1 MATEGYDLDG
11 LSWINQW
18 CSRSPGVSSGGSTL
32 KKPPSLRNNNGSLQV
47 RVRIDGKDA
56 FINRLGRW
64 SDPVAVAK
72 AHAIAAQIW
81 SDYQQGTFDRSLMA
95 YQPLINGK
103 EVGLLEALRVRAET
117 KRQAAAIHA
126 YKVLQRYG
134 KPIRTRSDAEAFLA
148 WLRAEGLSDCTIAG
162 LMTHYRQ
169 CSGGNRHL
177 FSHKLKWQRRSV
189 QSVEEIQSVLSDL
202 ETNEPWYYPLFLLWL
217 STGLRNAEIR
227 GLTWDC
233 IRWEDG
239 EVLVCKSLRR
249 DGYSS
254 GHHSWATTKT
264 GRERVVPLTAQVLE
278 VLRQHKEQMEQLEIY
293 DPYGLVF
300 VTPASYSNIY
310 DHLVGRVWHR
320 SLQRCGL
327 KPRRLY
333 AQRHSFLSHAL
344 AMGNSPA
351 DLAAA
356 AGHSTKMLLD
366 TYAKPTGRLKMP
378 TWQTT

>member
-1 MATEGYDLDG
+1 
-11 LSWINQW
+11 
-18 CSRSPGVSSGGSTL
+18 
-32 KKPPSLRNNNGSLQV
+32 
-47 RVRIDGKDA
+47 
-56 FINRLGRW
+56 
-64 SDPVAVAK
+64 
-72 AHAIAAQIW
+72 
-81 SDYQQGTFDRSLMA
+81 MA
-95 YQPLINGK
+95 YQLLVDGK
-103 EVGLLEALRVRAET
+103 QVGLLEAVRGRGES
-117 KRQAAAIHA
+117 KRQASATDANR
-126 YKVLQRYG
+126 VLKRQG
-134 KPIRTRSDAEAFLA
+134 KPIRNRREAEEFLR
-148 WLRAEGLSDCTIAG
+148 WLREERGWRDCTIAG
-162 LMTHYRQ
+162 LMTHCRQ
-169 CSGGNRHL
+169 CSGGNRYL

-189 QSVEEIQSVLSDL
+189 QSDVLSTEEIQAVLSDL

-233 IRWEDG
+233 IRWEEG
-239 EVLVCKSLRR
+239 EVLVMKSLRR

-264 GRERVVPLTAQVLE
+264 GRERVVPLTAQVLK
-278 VLRQHKEQMEQLEIY
+278 VLRQRKVQMEQLVIH

-300 VTPASYSNIY
+300 VTPTSHSNVY
-310 DHLVGRVWHR
+310 DHLLGRVWRR
-320 SLQRCGL
+320 SMQRCGL

-378 TWQTT
+378 SWQTA

>member
-1 MATEGYDLDG
+1 ML
-11 LSWINQW
+11 
-18 CSRSPGVSSGGSTL
+18 
-32 KKPPSLRNNNGSLQV
+32 KPPSLRNNNGSLQV

-64 SDPVAVAK
+64 NDPVAVAR
-72 AHAIAAQIW
+72 AQAISAQIW
-81 SDYQQGTFDRSLMA
+81 SDFQQGTFDRSLMA

-103 EVGLLEALRVRAET
+103 EVGLLEALKARAES
-117 KRQAAAIHA
+117 KRQSAAIHA
-126 YKVLQRYG
+126 YRVLQRYG
-134 KPIRTRSDAEAFLA
+134 LPIRNRSDAEGFLG

-189 QSVEEIQSVLSDL
+189 QSDVLSVEEIHAVLADL
-202 ETNEPWYYPLFLLWL
+202 QTTEPWYYPLFLVWL

-233 IRWEDG
+233 IRWEEG
-239 EVLVCKSLRR
+239 EVLVMKSLRR

-254 GHHSWATTKT
+254 GKVEWAPTKT
-264 GRERVVPLTAQVLE
+264 GKERVVPLTTQVLE
-278 VLRQHKEQMEQLEIY
+278 TLMRHQQQMEQLGIY

-300 VTPASYSNIY
+300 VTPTSHTNIY

-320 SLQRCGL
+320 SLERCGL

-378 TWQTT
+378 SWQTA

>member
-1 MATEGYDLDG
+1 V
-11 LSWINQW
+11 Q
-18 CSRSPGVSSGGSTL
+18 
-32 KKPPSLRNNNGSLQV
+32 KPPSLRNNNGSLQV
-47 RVRIDGKDA
+47 RVRIDGRDA

-81 SDYQQGTFDRSLMA
+81 SDYCQGTFDRSLMA

-126 YKVLQRYG
+126 YRLLQRYG
-134 KPIRTRSDAEAFLA
+134 QPIRTRSDAEAFLA
-148 WLRAEGLSDCTIAG
+148 WLRQEGLSDCTIAG

-169 CSGGNRHL
+169 CSVGNRHL

-189 QSVEEIQSVLSDL
+189 QSDVLSVEEIQAVLSDL
-202 ETNEPWYYPLFLLWL
+202 QTNESWYYPLFLLWL
-217 STGLRNAEIR
+217 STGMRNAEIR

-233 IRWEDG
+233 IRWEEG
-239 EVLVCKSLRR
+239 EVLVMKSLRR

-254 GHHSWATTKT
+254 GKVEWAPTKT
-264 GRERVVPLTAQVLE
+264 GRERVVPLTPQVLE
-278 VLRQHKEQMEQLEIY
+278 TLRQHQWEMEHLGVY

-300 VTPASYSNIY
+300 VTPTSHTNIY

-320 SLQRCGL
+320 SLERCGL

-378 TWQTT
+378 SWQKH

>member
-1 MATEGYDLDG
+1 M
-11 LSWINQW
+11 
-18 CSRSPGVSSGGSTL
+18 
-32 KKPPSLRNNNGSLQV
+32 
-47 RVRIDGKDA
+47 RIDGKDA

-64 SDPVAVAK
+64 DDPVVVAK
-72 AHAIAAQIW
+72 AQAISAQIW
-81 SDYQQGTFDRSLMA
+81 SDYQQGSFDRSLMA
-95 YQPLINGK
+95 YQPLVDGK
-103 EVGLLEALRVRAET
+103 QVGLLEALRLRAES

-126 YKVLQRYG
+126 YRVLQRYG
-134 KPIRTRSDAEAFLA
+134 KTIRNRSEAEEFLC
-148 WLRAEGLSDCTIAG
+148 WLREERGLSDSTIAG

-169 CSGGNRHL
+169 CSGGNRQL
-177 FSHKLKWQRRSV
+177 FTCKLKWQRRSV
-189 QSVEEIQSVLSDL
+189 QSDVLSACEIQAVLADL
-202 ETNEPWYYPLFLLWL
+202 QSNESWYYPLFLLWL
-217 STGLRNAEIR
+217 STGMRNAEIR
-227 GLTWDC
+227 GLSWDC

-254 GHHSWATTKT
+254 GKVEWAPTKT
-264 GRERVVPLTAQVLE
+264 GKERIVPLTPQVLVTLE
-278 VLRQHKEQMEQLEIY
+278 KHQQQMEQLGI
-293 DPYGLVF
+293 DDAYGLVF
-300 VTPASYSNIY
+300 VTPTSHTNIY
-310 DHLVGRVWHR
+310 DHLVGRVWKR

-356 AGHSTKMLLD
+356 AGHSTKMLLE

-378 TWQTT
+378 SWQTARG

>member
-1 MATEGYDLDG
+1 M
-11 LSWINQW
+11 
-18 CSRSPGVSSGGSTL
+18 
-32 KKPPSLRNNNGSLQV
+32 
-47 RVRIDGKDA
+47 
-56 FINRLGRW
+56 
-64 SDPVAVAK
+64 
-72 AHAIAAQIW
+72 
-81 SDYQQGTFDRSLMA
+81 
-95 YQPLINGK
+95 
-103 EVGLLEALRVRAET
+103 
-117 KRQAAAIHA
+117 
-126 YKVLQRYG
+126 
-134 KPIRTRSDAEAFLA
+134 
-148 WLRAEGLSDCTIAG
+148 SDCTIAG

-169 CSGGNRHL
+169 CSGGNHHL

-189 QSVEEIQSVLSDL
+189 QSDVLSVEDIQVVLADL
-202 ETNEPWYYPLFLLWL
+202 ESNEPWYYPLFLLWL
-217 STGLRNAEIR
+217 STGMRNAEIR

-254 GHHSWATTKT
+254 GQHSWATTKT

-278 VLRQHKEQMEQLEIY
+278 VLRRHKEQMELLGID

-300 VTPASYSNIY
+300 VTPTSHTNIY
-310 DHLVGRVWHR
+310 DHLVGRVWKR
-320 SLQRCGL
+320 SLERCGL

-378 TWQTT
+378 SWQTA

>member
-1 MATEGYDLDG
+1 
-11 LSWINQW
+11 
-18 CSRSPGVSSGGSTL
+18 
-32 KKPPSLRNNNGSLQV
+32 
-47 RVRIDGKDA
+47 
-56 FINRLGRW
+56 
-64 SDPVAVAK
+64 VAVAK

-103 EVGLLEALRVRAET
+103 EVGLLEALRIRADT

-126 YKVLQRYG
+126 YRVLQRYG
-134 KPIRTRSDAEAFLA
+134 KPIRNRTDAEAFLT
-148 WLRAEGLSDCTIAG
+148 WLRAQGLTDCTIAG

-189 QSVEEIQSVLSDL
+189 QSDVLSKEEIQAVPTDL
-202 ETNEPWYYPLFLLWL
+202 ESMEPWYYPLFLLWL

-233 IRWEDG
+233 IRWEEG
-239 EVLVCKSLRR
+239 ELLVTKSLRR
-249 DGYSS
+249 DAYSS
-254 GHHSWATTKT
+254 GKVEWAPTKT
-264 GRERVVPLTAQVLE
+264 GKERVVPLTPQV
-278 VLRQHKEQMEQLEIY
+278 MEILKRHQQRMNELGIY
-293 DPYGLVF
+293 ELYGLVF
-300 VTPASYSNIY
+300 VTLTTYGNVY
-310 DHLVGRVWHR
+310 DHLLGRVWHR

-366 TYAKPTGRLKMP
+366 TYAKLTGRLQLP
-378 TWQTT
+378 TW